1 MKYYQAIFTIN
12 PYTKDACDILS
23 ALAGEAGFESFEDVD
38 GGLKGYVQ
46 VEKFDKEALDTSIDS
61 FPIEGVKITYDIS
74 EVGDEDWNSA
84 WEDQGFEPILIGGR
98 CVIYDA
104 RDKEKIEGDPAM
116 PELKIGIE
124 AKQAFGTGTHETTQM
139 MVDTLL
145 DMDLKG
151 KHVLDCG
158 CGTGILGIV
167 AAKCGAGEVV
177 GYDIDDW
184 SVRNARH
191 NAELNGV
198 SLEVFEGDKGVLS
211 HISGVF
217 DVVLANINRNILLAD
232 MDAFCD
238 VMSKEAALVISG
250 FYDEDVDVLVEKAN
264 SLHLK
269 LASRKEKD
277 RWTCLVFKLDEE

>member
-12 PYTKDACDILS
+12 PDSKDARDILS
-23 ALAGEAGFESFEDVD
+23 ALAGEAGFESFEDAD

-46 VEKFDKEALDTSIDS
+46 VDNFDKEALDTSIEN
-61 FPIEGVKITYDIS
+61 FPLEGVRISYDIT
-74 EVGDEDWNSA
+74 EADDEDWNSA
-84 WEDQGFEPILIGGR
+84 WEDQGFEPILIDGK

-104 RDKEKIEGDPAM
+104 RDKGRIDADHSM
-116 PELKIGIE
+116 PQLKIGIE
-124 AKQAFGTGTHETTQM
+124 ARQAFGTGNHETTQM
-139 MVDTLL
+139 MVSTLL
-145 DMDLKG
+145 GMDLKG

-167 AAKCGAGEVV
+167 AAKCGAEEVV

-191 NAELNGV
+191 NAEINGV

-217 DVVLANINRNILLAD
+217 DIVLANINRNILLAD

-238 VMSKEAALVISG
+238 VMSKEALLVVSG
-250 FYDEDVDVLVEKAN
+250 FYDEDVDVLVDKAR
-264 SLHLK
+264 SLS
-269 LASRKEKD
+269 LALVSRKEKD
-277 RWTCLVFKLDEE
+277 HWTCLAFKPSIK

>member
-1 MKYYQAIFTIN
+1 M
-12 PYTKDACDILS
+12 
-23 ALAGEAGFESFEDVD
+23 
-38 GGLKGYVQ
+38 
-46 VEKFDKEALDTSIDS
+46 
-61 FPIEGVKITYDIS
+61 
-74 EVGDEDWNSA
+74 VG
-84 WEDQGFEPILIGGR
+84 
-98 CVIYDA
+98 
-104 RDKEKIEGDPAM
+104 
-116 PELKIGIE
+116 
-124 AKQAFGTGTHETTQM
+124 
-139 MVDTLL
+139 TLL

-232 MDAFCD
+232 MDAFC
-238 VMSKEAALVISG
+238 ER
-250 FYDEDVDVLVEKAN
+250 DEQGGG
-264 SLHLK
+264 
-269 LASRKEKD
+269 
-277 RWTCLVFKLDEE
+277 TCHQRIL

>member
-1 MKYYQAIFTIN
+1 MKYYQVIFTIN
-12 PYTKDACDILS
+12 PLSKDACDILS
-23 ALAGEAGFESFEDVD
+23 ALAGEAGFESFEETDC
-38 GGLKGYVQ
+38 GLKGYVQ
-46 VEKFDKEALDTSIDS
+46 VENFDKEALDSSIAS
-61 FPIEGVKITYDIS
+61 FPIEGVKITYELS
-74 EVGDEDWNSA
+74 EVDDEDWNST
-84 WEDQGFEPILIGGR
+84 WEEHGFEPILIDGK

-104 RDKEKIEGDPAM
+104 RDKEKIDNDSSM
-116 PELKIGIE
+116 PQLKIGIE

-139 MVDTLL
+139 MVSTLL
-145 DMDLKG
+145 DMDLNG

-167 AAKCGAGEVV
+167 AAKRGAGEVV

-211 HISGVF
+211 HVSGVF

-238 VMSKEAALVISG
+238 VMSKEALLVISG
-250 FYDEDVDVLVEKAN
+250 FYDEDVDVLLEKAK
-264 SLHLK
+264 SLNLSK
-269 LASRKEKD
+269 ISMKEKD
-277 RWTCLVFKLDEE
+277 HWTCLVLKNLME

>member
-12 PYTKDACDILS
+12 PDSKDARDILS
-23 ALAGEAGFESFEDVD
+23 ALAGEAGFESFEDAD

-46 VEKFDKEALDTSIDS
+46 VDNFDKEALDTSIEN
-61 FPIEGVKITYDIS
+61 FPLEGVKISYDIT
-74 EVGDEDWNSA
+74 EADDEDWNSA
-84 WEDQGFEPILIGGR
+84 WEDQGFEPILIDGK

-104 RDKEKIEGDPAM
+104 RDKERIDADHSM
-116 PELKIGIE
+116 PQLKIGIE
-124 AKQAFGTGTHETTQM
+124 ARQAFGTGNHETTQM
-139 MVDTLL
+139 MVSTLL
-145 DMDLKG
+145 GMDLKG

-167 AAKCGAGEVV
+167 AAKCGAEEVV

-191 NAELNGV
+191 NAEINGV

-217 DVVLANINRNILLAD
+217 DIVLANINRNILLAD

-238 VMSKEAALVISG
+238 VMSKEALLVVSG
-250 FYDEDVDVLVEKAN
+250 FYDEDVDVLVDKAR
-264 SLHLK
+264 SLS
-269 LASRKEKD
+269 LALVSRKEKD
-277 RWTCLVFKLDEE
+277 HWTCLAFKPSIK